1 MPPYLAYYGVGTEKR
16 PSSIVQLPFIRVIY
30 SGRPMVHVFFVISG
44 FVLSRKP
51 LQLARNHK
59 YHDLHKTLSSS
70 VFRRAIR
77 LYLPAAFS
85 TFFMMLLIRAGW
97 ARQPMD
103 GGFFVQLADWVGA
116 VFDIT
121 KPWQWDVIQDLR
133 YDMHTWT
140 LPIEMVMSMLLF
152 ITITG
157 LSRCK
162 VPIRFGL
169 MIMIML
175 YCFRNGRWAAVEF
188 LGGAF
193 IAEVDIIQG
202 ERACSVASFQPSGP
216 EEERCSDNQLDPV
229 GLGPT
234 SVVEQIKTATIK
246 DTAWTIFW
254 WLQLII
260 ALWICGWPNH
270 DADKAPGIAWML
282 AHTPEPYLSFGE
294 VRYTDWRSAP
304 WYIIASL
311 QIVFACQ
318 QLPPVQRF
326 LNTGPIQY
334 LASISFA
341 LYLMHGP
348 LFEGFGQRI
357 MNPILH
363 SVTGM
368 NEAGVWELFYIW
380 IAGLIALGIPCIWAA
395 DLFWR
400 FVDRPCVDFARWAER
415 KCIDNEH

>member
-1 MPPYLAYYGVGTEKR
+1 M
-16 PSSIVQLPFIRVIY
+16 QLPFIRVIY

-59 YHDLHKTLSSS
+59 YADLHKTLASS
-70 VFRRAIR
+70 VFRRPIR

-85 TFFMMLLIRAGW
+85 TFFMLLLIRAGW
-97 ARQPMD
+97 AGYPMD
-103 GGFFVQLADWVGA
+103 GGFLVQLLDWAGA

-140 LPIEMVMSMLLF
+140 LPIEMIMSMLLF
-152 ITITG
+152 ITLTG

-162 VPIRFGL
+162 VPIRLTL

-193 IAEVDIIQG
+193 IAEVDLIQVG
-202 ERACSVASFQPSGP
+202 RVSKAAGVQMSSHA
-216 EEERCSDNQLDPV
+216 EEYRNDDHLDPA
-229 GLGPT
+229 GLAPT
-234 SVVEQIKTATIK
+234 SADEQTIRGSF
-246 DTAWTIFW
+246 TSTVRTMFW
-254 WLQLII
+254 WLQLLI

-270 DADKAPGIAWML
+270 DADKAPGITWL
-282 AHTPEPYLSFGE
+282 LEHTPEPYLSLGE

-304 WYIIASL
+304 WFIIASL
-311 QIVFACQ
+311 QMVFACQ

-348 LFEGFGQRI
+348 LFVSIGGRI
-357 MNPILH
+357 MDPILH

-368 NEAGVWELFYIW
+368 NEAGGWEMFYVWIVGLF
-380 IAGLIALGIPCIWAA
+380 AMGLPCIWAA

-415 KCIDNEH
+415 KCIHDEH